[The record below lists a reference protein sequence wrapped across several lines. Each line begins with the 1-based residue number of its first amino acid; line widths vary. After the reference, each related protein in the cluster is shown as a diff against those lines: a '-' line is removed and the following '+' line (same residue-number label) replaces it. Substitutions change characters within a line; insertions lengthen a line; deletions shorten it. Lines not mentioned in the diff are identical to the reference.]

1 MARGGNPNLTWTEDQ
16 IIFLAHRGSTSD
28 WPKGD
33 LEDFANVRSFLKGKF
48 PDFDDDVIEEF
59 LETANRVRTDYL
71 LFLIL
76 EKRGIEVSRTSVR
89 KKYKRLRTTLTDFL
103 KAITD
108 SVGPPWELIR
118 QIDCGGRPDEGR
130 PTRAKY
136 DSLDFDRF
144 TKQLI
149 SLGAAIV
156 KVESCLK
163 GTAQDRTRP
172 ERYLI
177 HELWSKWIELGFPQP
192 RIVRGADTREP
203 DAPDEDAFAEAV
215 RLIFDMLYSDTKF
228 IEGEV
233 TYTLRA
239 VIEAGQKKLRA
250 RK

>member
-16 IIFLAHRGSTSD
+16 IILLTQRGSSSD
-28 WPKGD
+28 WPKGI

-48 PDFDDDVIEEF
+48 PDVGDELIDEF
-59 LETANRVRTDYL
+59 LKTANRVRTDYVF
-71 LFLIL
+71 FLIL
-76 EKRGIEVSRTSVR
+76 GKRGIEVSRTSVR
-89 KKYKRLRTTLTDFL
+89 KKYKRLQTTLIDFL
-103 KAITD
+103 KAMIE

-118 QIDCGGRPDEGR
+118 QIDCGGRPDEGAS
-130 PTRAKY
+130 TRAKY

-144 TKQLI
+144 TEHLI
-149 SLGAAIV
+149 SLAGTIAKI
-156 KVESCLK
+156 ESCLK

-177 HELWSKWIELGFPQP
+177 HELWSKWIELGFPEP
-192 RIVRGADTREP
+192 RLVRGADSREP
-203 DAPDEDAFAEAV
+203 DAPDEDAFAETV

-239 VIEAGQKKLRA
+239 VIEAGQKKIRA

>member
-16 IIFLAHRGSTSD
+16 IILLAQRGSSSD
-28 WPKGD
+28 WPKGN
-33 LEDFANVRSFLKGKF
+33 LEDFANLQPFLKAKF
-48 PDFDDDVIEEF
+48 PDTGDDLIKEF
-59 LETANRVRTDYL
+59 LKTANRARTDYL
-71 LFLIL
+71 FFLIL

-103 KAITD
+103 EAITD

-118 QIDCGGRPDEGR
+118 QLDCGGRPDEGT

-136 DSLDFDRF
+136 DSLDFDRL
-144 TKQLI
+144 TMQLI
-149 SLGAAIV
+149 SLSVTIA

-177 HELWSKWIELGFPQP
+177 HELWSKWIELGFPHP
-192 RIVRGADTREP
+192 RLVRGADSREP

-215 RLIFDMLYSDTKF
+215 RLIFDILYSDTKF

-233 TYTLRA
+233 TYALRT